1 MKDKSSKLC
10 SISIAKAALTLG
22 LLCALNLL
30 LGCQGIS
37 AGGTGIKASAGS
49 LAANLAGISFGNVT
63 IGKTQTISGSIT
75 NSGGSSVSISTVSI
89 SGAGFTLGGLANG
102 ATVAA
107 GQSANFSVQFSPTT
121 AGTSNG
127 TISIT
132 SNASNATLTVPVSGV
147 GTSAVGTLSSNPT
160 SLSFSSTTVGQN
172 QSLSETITNSG
183 SASVSISQISVSGAG
198 FSLVGAQSS
207 QTLTAGQSTTFSV
220 KFAPTS
226 AGSATGTLTV
236 SSDAS
241 NPSLT
246 VAVSGTGAA
255 SPGQLGSNPTS
266 LNFGSVTV
274 GSSQSLSATI
284 TNSGGSSVS
293 ISNVAING
301 SGYTLSGITTPLT
314 LTSGQSTTFTVKF
327 APSSSGTANGTVTV
341 TSDASNPSFAV
352 SLTGTGTMAVGT
364 VTISPSPCNL
374 GSVQVGSSG
383 SVSGKLSASAA
394 NVTVTNVSSNNS
406 VFSVSG
412 LSLPVTIAA
421 GQNAPFTITF
431 SPTATGSASATLT
444 VTSNASPTTTTLSC
458 TGTATAATT
467 HSVNLSWN
475 ASTSS
480 NISGYNIYRALYA
493 SSTCG
498 SYGKINGLVNTTTL
512 YTDSTVV
519 NGNSYCYAAT
529 AVNTSN
535 QESSYSNIVT
545 NVQIP

>member
-10 SISIAKAALTLG
+10 SISIAKAALALALLG
-22 LLCALNLL
+22 ALNLL

-37 AGGTGIKASAGS
+37 AGGTGIKASAGA
-49 LAANLAGISFGNVT
+49 LASNLAGISFGNVT
-63 IGKTQTISGSIT
+63 IGKTQTISGSVT
-75 NSGGSSVSISTVSI
+75 NGGGSTVSISAVSI
-89 SGAGFTLGGLANG
+89 SGAGFTLGGLTSG
-102 ATVAA
+102 ATLAA

-121 AGTSNG
+121 PGTSNG
-127 TISIT
+127 TLTIT
-132 SNASNATLTVPVSGV
+132 SNASNALLTVPVSGV

-183 SASVSISQISVSGAG
+183 AASVTISQISISGSG

-226 AGSATGTLTV
+226 AGNATGTLTV

-246 VAVSGTGAA
+246 VAVSGTAAA
-255 SPGQLGSNPTS
+255 SPGQLSANPTS
-266 LNFGSVTV
+266 LNFGSVTI
-274 GSSQSLSATI
+274 GSNQSLSATI
-284 TNSGGSSVS
+284 SNSGGSSVS
-293 ISNVAING
+293 ISNVAISG
-301 SGYTLSGITTPLT
+301 TGYTLSGITTPLT
-314 LTSGQSTTFTVKF
+314 LNPGQSTDFSVKF
-327 APSSSGTANGTVTV
+327 APTASGTANGSVTI
-341 TSDASNPSFAV
+341 TSDASNPTLTV
-352 SLTGTGTMAVGT
+352 SLSGSGTTAVGT
-364 VTISPSPCNL
+364 VTVKPSPCNL
-374 GSVQVGSSG
+374 GSVTVGSSG
-383 SVSGKLSASAA
+383 TVSGSVSASGA

-412 LSLPVTIAA
+412 ISLPVTIAA
-421 GQNAPFTITF
+421 GQSAPFTITF
-431 SPTATGSASATLT
+431 SPTATGTASATLT
-444 VTSNASPTTTTLSC
+444 VTSNGSPSTATLSC
-458 TGTATAATT
+458 SGTGTAAST

-475 ASTSS
+475 ASSSS

-498 SYGKINGLVNTTTL
+498 SYAKINSLLNTTTL